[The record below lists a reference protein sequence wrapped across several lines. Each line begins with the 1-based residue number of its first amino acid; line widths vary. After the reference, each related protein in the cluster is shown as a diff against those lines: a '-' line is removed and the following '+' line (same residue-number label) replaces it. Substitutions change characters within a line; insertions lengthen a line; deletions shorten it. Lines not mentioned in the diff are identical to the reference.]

1 MKERG
6 MSLIEVLIALAIVS
20 IALTAGLR
28 ALGLS
33 ASGSQAMHERSLALL
48 AADGVVAEIRLRR
61 LFPEPGDTVVPCP
74 QGNLALQCRQTVQAT
89 ANRFFRQVTVQ
100 AFVLKGPVLAE
111 LHATVASLP

>member
-1 MKERG
+1 

-20 IALTAGLR
+20 VALTAGLR

-48 AADGVVAEIRLRR
+48 AVDGVVAEMRLRR
-61 LFPEPGDTVVPCP
+61 LFPEPGETVVACR
-74 QGNLALQCRQTVQAT
+74 QGSLNLQCKQTVQAT

-100 AFVLKGPVLAE
+100 ASLPKGPVLAE
-111 LHATVASLP
+111 LHATLASLP

>member
-1 MKERG
+1 MTERG

-20 IALTAGLR
+20 VALTAGLR

-48 AADGVVAEIRLRR
+48 AVDGVVAEMRLRR
-61 LFPEPGDTVVPCP
+61 LFPEPGETVVACR
-74 QGNLALQCRQTVQAT
+74 QGSLNLQCKQTVQAT

-100 AFVLKGPVLAE
+100 ASLPKGPVLAE
-111 LHATVASLP
+111 LHATLASLP